1 MARDYLYKAKSLKT
15 GEWVEGLLEQQLHYT
30 FSNGL
35 ELGWVIKTKAKTI
48 KDEVVFTYVDPNTI
62 CENTG
67 LIDKN
72 GTKIFEGDVIN
83 IYVSNWWCGHKDR
96 RMREENAVI
105 VYSDYAWAARHG
117 KFTTPLYKYIHP
129 HDSDEQYYFE
139 VIGNKFDND
148 LGVQDV

>member
-35 ELGWVIKTKAKTI
+35 ELGWVIKKKAKTI

-72 GTKIFEGDVIN
+72 GTRVFEHDIIRYDCGQGVVTWAERPCAYMCKEEEDYWEWFDN
-83 IYVSNWWCGHKDR
+83 ILMHTV
-96 RMREENAVI
+96 
-105 VYSDYAWAARHG
+105 
-117 KFTTPLYKYIHP
+117 
-129 HDSDEQYYFE
+129 E

-148 LGVQDV
+148 LGVQDEQAN